1 MQGAAGVEPWRSRF
15 PPVYPPPASGEGSLA
30 GFSDFIVELKRRRV
44 IRALLG
50 WGVVSFAVLQVAEP
64 LIHALDLPD
73 WTLKVVVAILAAGFP
88 VTSALA
94 WVFDLKRTGVERT
107 PSAGPTAS
115 SDRSPG
121 LARVRLGL
129 LLLGLGLVAATPGV
143 VYYFVRRPPPTQ
155 PEPAPGERI
164 PVAVADFENDTGE
177 PELDALSGLLITSLE
192 QSRRL
197 EVLTRSRM
205 IDILRQMGHASIP
218 RIDEA
223 LGREVGRKAEVRAL
237 VLAAIHRFDT
247 LYTIEVK
254 ALDPATST
262 YLFTLKE
269 DGKGKSS
276 VPGMIDRLSE
286 RTREKLRERPADV
299 ASSSLKVADA
309 ITPSLD
315 AYQHYFKGTNVAA
328 TRGDY
333 AEAIREFQKALV
345 IDPGFA
351 LASYQIAYLGVWT
364 DLPQAERAAALDAAL
379 RNVGRLPEKERSL
392 VLGWKAH
399 MDGREE
405 DADAIYQRAVRAYPR
420 EKEIQYLAGDLR
432 FHEFLSPRGSTR
444 DLSDVLPFFE
454 AAVALDPAD
463 AEAQN
468 HLVSCLGI
476 LGRHGDA
483 LTAARAWV
491 KAAPSAAAYESMGV
505 ALAMSDQPDEAH
517 AAYRRAIDM
526 GLGAIYVQ
534 SYPKSL
540 ARSGRF
546 AEAEKLLRDL
556 PPDLFPSARLGAVG
570 ALVEVYLS
578 QGRYREALSAL
589 DGVPD
594 QVALADRSGTPP
606 RMRAAIYASSGLP
619 DKAWAAMRSLVESGG
634 GVDLVPMDLALA
646 GDAPHAAE
654 AAKLLVRGSRQL
666 ALYEAVEAWRSGRI
680 DEAASRLQAIVAGK
694 YAPDRGLASG
704 LLGELEAGRGR
715 DGAAIEAL
723 ERSRAAPMAQR
734 PSAEAA
740 LRFPRTLL
748 LLAQTYERT
757 GDRARARERLDE
769 LLAMWKRADP
779 ELALLRDA
787 KALQARLK
795 DAPAKRA
802 SQ

>member
-1 MQGAAGVEPWRSRF
+1 
-15 PPVYPPPASGEGSLA
+15 
-30 GFSDFIVELKRRRV
+30 LKRRRV

-64 LIHALDLPD
+64 LMHALDLSD
-73 WTLKVVVAILAAGFP
+73 WILKVVVAVLAAGFP

-94 WVFDLKRTGVERT
+94 WVFDLKATGVERT
-107 PSAGPTAS
+107 PAAAPSGNPERA
-115 SDRSPG
+115 PG
-121 LARVRLGL
+121 VARLRLAALVV
-129 LLLGLGLVAATPGV
+129 GLGLVAATPGV
-143 VYYFVRRPPPTQ
+143 AYFLLRRPAAER
-155 PEPAPGERI
+155 PEPPPGERI

-197 EVLTRSRM
+197 DVLTRSRM

-223 LGREVGRKAEVRAL
+223 LGREVGRKADVRAL

-286 RTREKLRERPADV
+286 RTRERLRERPADV

-315 AYQHYFKGTNVAA
+315 AYQHYFKGTEVAA

-333 AEAIREFQKALV
+333 AEAIREFQRALA

-364 DLPQAERAAALDAAL
+364 DLPQAERAAALDTAL

-392 VLGWKAH
+392 VLAWKAH
-399 MDGREE
+399 LDGREE
-405 DADAIYQRAVRAYPR
+405 EADAIYQRAVRAYPR
-420 EKEIQYLAGDLR
+420 EKQIQYLAGDLR

-444 DLSDVLPFFE
+444 ELTDVLPFFE

-468 HLVSCLGI
+468 HLVSSLGL
-476 LGRHGDA
+476 LGRHEDA
-483 LTAARAWV
+483 VAAARAWV

-505 ALAMSDQPDEAH
+505 TLAMIERPDEAH

-546 AEAEKLLRDL
+546 AEAEKLLRDV
-556 PPDLFPSARLGAVG
+556 PPDIFPSARLGAVG
-570 ALVEVYLS
+570 ALVEVYLL
-578 QGRYREALSAL
+578 QGRYREALLAL

-606 RMRAAIYASSGLP
+606 RMRAAIHASSGFP
-619 DKAWAAMRSLVESGG
+619 GRAWAAMRPLVESRG
-634 GVDLVPMDLALA
+634 GVDLVPMDLSLA

-666 ALYEAVEAWRSGRI
+666 ALYEAVAAWRSGRT
-680 DEAASRLQAIVAGK
+680 DEAAGLLQAIVAGK

-715 DGAAIEAL
+715 DGAAIEML
-723 ERSRAAPMAQR
+723 ERSRAAPMIQR

-740 LRFPRTLL
+740 LRLPRTLL
-748 LLAQTYERT
+748 LLAQAYERT
-757 GDRARARERLDE
+757 GDQVRARERVDE
-769 LLAMWKRADP
+769 LLRMWKGADP
-779 ELALLRDA
+779 DLAVLREA
-787 KALQARLK
+787 NALQARLK
-795 DAPAKRA
+795 IAPGDPRSK
-802 SQ
+802 

>member
-1 MQGAAGVEPWRSRF
+1 
-15 PPVYPPPASGEGSLA
+15 
-30 GFSDFIVELKRRRV
+30 LKRRRV

-64 LIHALDLPD
+64 LMHALDLPD
-73 WTLKVVVAILAAGFP
+73 WTLKAVVAVLALGFP

-94 WVFDLKRTGVERT
+94 WIFDLKATGIERT
-107 PSAGPTAS
+107 PSAPPAAGTG
-115 SDRSPG
+115 RSPG
-121 LARVRLGL
+121 LAGARLVLLVLGVGL
-129 LLLGLGLVAATPGV
+129 AAATPGV
-143 VYYFVRRPPPTQ
+143 AFYLLRRPVADRV
-155 PEPAPGERI
+155 EPLDGGRI
-164 PVAVADFENDTGE
+164 PIAVADFENDTGE

-197 EVLTRSRM
+197 DVLTRSRM
-205 IDILRQMGHASIP
+205 VDILRQMGHASIP

-223 LGREVGRKAEVRAL
+223 LGREVGRKADVRAL

-286 RTREKLRERPADV
+286 RTRERLRERPADV

-309 ITPSLD
+309 ITPSVD
-315 AYQHYFKGTNVAA
+315 AYQHYFRGVNVAA

-333 AEAIREFQKALV
+333 AGAIREFQKALA

-364 DLPQAERAAALDAAL
+364 DLPQAERTAALDAAL
-379 RNVGRLPEKERSL
+379 RSVGRLPEKERSL

-399 MDGREE
+399 LDGREE
-405 DADAIYQRAVRAYPR
+405 EADAIYQRAARTYPR

-454 AAVALDPAD
+454 AAVALDPSD

-468 HLVSCLGI
+468 HLVACLGL
-476 LGRHGDA
+476 LGRYGEA
-483 LTAARAWV
+483 LAASRAWV
-491 KAAPSAAAYESMGV
+491 KAAPTAAAYESLGV
-505 ALAMSDQPDEAH
+505 VLAMSDHPDEAY
-517 AAYRRAIDM
+517 AAYLRAIDM

-540 ARSGRF
+540 AWNGRF
-546 AEAEKLLRDL
+546 AEAEKLLREV
-556 PPDLFPSARLGAVG
+556 PRDLFPSARLGAVG
-570 ALVEVYLS
+570 ALVEVYLL
-578 QGRYREALSAL
+578 QGRYREALAAL

-606 RMRAAIYASSGLP
+606 RMRAAIYAASGHP
-619 DKAWAAMRSLVESGG
+619 EKAWAAMKPLVESGG
-634 GVDLVPMDLALA
+634 GVDLVPMDIALA
-646 GDAPHAAE
+646 GDAVHAAE
-654 AAKLLVRGSRQL
+654 AAKQLVRGSRQL
-666 ALYEAVEAWRSGRI
+666 MLYDAVAAWRSGRI
-680 DEAASRLQAIVAGK
+680 DEGASRLQAIVAGK
-694 YAPDRGLASG
+694 YAPDQRLASG
-704 LLGELEAGRGR
+704 LLGELEIERGR
-715 DGAAIEAL
+715 DAAAIEAL
-723 ERSRAAPMAQR
+723 ERSRAAPMVQR

-748 LLAQTYERT
+748 LLAQAYERT
-757 GDRARARERLDE
+757 GDHVRARERLAE
-769 LLAMWKRADP
+769 LLTMWKGADP
-779 ELALLRDA
+779 ELSVLREA

-795 DAPAKRA
+795 LAPADRA
-802 SQ
+802 NR